1 MKSPRVAFVGAGNM
15 AQRAHLRSYCALAR
29 TGACELVGLLER
41 RPRLASWVAEAY
53 GIRHI
58 YASIEDLLADP
69 DIDGIVAVLPYR
81 QHAFVVPQLLSRG
94 IPVFTEKPL
103 ALSLESGQRLVDL
116 GMQYHTPHMIG
127 YHKRSDPAVRHARDV
142 ITRWRATGDVG
153 SMRYVRVSMP
163 PGDWTSGSLPAISTD
178 EALAYDRLDTP
189 ADVPGGS
196 IEAYDRFVN
205 YYIHQV
211 NLIRFLLGEPYE
223 VRFADR
229 AGHLLIGESI
239 GGTTVTLEMA
249 AFELREGWWESV
261 LVGFDR
267 AFIEIRLPAPLA
279 ESAGQIRTVREID
292 GSVVEEIPQLP
303 PVAAM
308 RQQAATFL
316 EVIQGSGRP
325 PCDAADA
332 VEDLKIA
339 RSFFQLVGS
348 TATGL

>member
-103 ALSLESGQRLVDL
+103 ALSVESGQRLAEL
-116 GMQYHTPHMIG
+116 GMQHHTPHMVG
-127 YHKRSDPAVRHARDV
+127 YHKRSDPAVHYAREV
-142 ITRWRATGDVG
+142 ITRWREAGDAG
-153 SMRYVRVSMP
+153 AMRYVRVTMP
-163 PGDWTSGSLPAISTD
+163 PGNWTSGSLPAISTD
-178 EALAYDRLDTP
+178 EAAVYDRLDIP
-189 ADVPGGS
+189 ADVPDGAV
-196 IEAYDRFVN
+196 EAYDGFVN

-211 NLIRFLLGEPYE
+211 NLIRFLLGEPYR

-229 AGHLLIGESI
+229 TGHLLVGESA
-239 GGTTVTLEMA
+239 GGVTVTLEMA
-249 AFELREGWWESV
+249 PFELGEGWWESV
-261 LVGFDR
+261 LIGFDR

-279 ESAGQIRTVREID
+279 ETPGQIRTVREIA

-303 PVAAM
+303 PVPAM

-316 EVIQGSGRP
+316 EVIQGSRRP
-325 PCDAADA
+325 PCDAAEA

-339 RSFFQLVGS
+339 RAFFQLAGS
-348 TATGL
+348 AATDI